1 MNLPIRTRLT
11 LWYALMLA
19 AILIAVGAFL
29 VLKLRSDLRSSIDR
43 AVRGSSGAIA
53 QNYDDSGI
61 SGFRKTSAA
70 ALRRSGDAA
79 QLLDLSGRIV
89 ATYGGDVS
97 QDPMISPARLTA
109 VLVGGQELFQA
120 ALGDSDQPYR
130 LMVTPVAHRKQS
142 RVLVVAA
149 SLEAANEA
157 VRKILLLLL
166 IAGPIALAA
175 AAFVGWWVVRKALLP
190 VERMRRKAER
200 IGIDQLHE
208 RLSPSRSNDE
218 IGQLA
223 GTLNQMLDRLEAGVS
238 AKRQLVADASHEL
251 RTPLA
256 AMRAELDV
264 SLRQGERSP
273 ADRAVLESVR
283 EDVDRMSRTVD
294 NLLTL
299 SRADEGQLELMTSA
313 VDLREIAGTAGSS
326 LQPLADA
333 KGVALVLSGGPGLTE
348 GDPHRIRQAITNL
361 IENAVEFT
369 PAGGQVTVSTWSEA
383 DEVGITVAD
392 TGPGIAPEERD
403 RVFDR
408 FYRVE
413 PSRSRRTGGSGL
425 GLAICVEIA
434 AAHGGRIWLDTQE
447 GTGSRFWFALPSA
460 TPTPKPAP
468 GASDDPAHRP
478 RTPAHRPRTPAPPSR
493 LVSRQVIDIDHA
505 VGGVIVGVAYRQ
517 EDPAADRDRAVP
529 VAGSGGQRRYQLA

>member
-11 LWYALMLA
+11 AWYALMLV
-19 AILIAVGAFL
+19 AILVALGAFL

-43 AVRGSSGAIA
+43 SLRGSSGAIA
-53 QNYDDSGI
+53 LNYDDNGI
-61 SGFRKTSAA
+61 GGFRKTSAA
-70 ALRRSGDAA
+70 ALRRSGDGA
-79 QLLDLSGRIV
+79 QILDLSGRVV
-89 ATYGGDVS
+89 ASYGGDVA
-97 QDPMISPARLTA
+97 QDPMISRHGVTA
-109 VLVGGQELFQA
+109 ALVAGEQRFQA
-120 ALGDSDQPYR
+120 NLGDSSQPYV
-130 LMVTPVAHRKQS
+130 LMVTPVAHRKQT

-149 SLEAANEA
+149 SLQAANEA
-157 VRKILLLLL
+157 VRKILILLL

-175 AAFVGWWVVRKALLP
+175 AAFAGWWVVRNALMP

-208 RLSPSRSNDE
+208 RLTAPRSTDE

-238 AKRQLVADASHEL
+238 AKRQLIADASHEL

-264 SLRQGERSP
+264 SLRQDERSA

-299 SRADEGQLELMTSA
+299 SRADEGQLELMRSE
-313 VDLREIAGTAGSS
+313 VDLLEVARTASGS

-333 KGVALVLSGGPGLTE
+333 KKVSLVLTGTPGPTE

-369 PAGGQVTVSTWSEA
+369 PPGGQVTVSAWSEA
-383 DEVGITVAD
+383 GQVGVTVAD
-392 TGPGIAPEERD
+392 SGPGIAPEERD

-434 AAHGGRIWLDTQE
+434 AAHGGRIWLDTEE
-447 GTGSRFWFALPSA
+447 GSGSRFSFALPA
-460 TPTPKPAP
+460 AGKVRPAAP
-468 GASDDPAHRP
+468 ESEDSRTAEPPAEP
-478 RTPAHRPRTPAPPSR
+478 PAPPPPS
-493 LVSRQVIDIDHA
+493 V
-505 VGGVIVGVAYRQ
+505 
-517 EDPAADRDRAVP
+517 PAGDR
-529 VAGSGGQRRYQLA
+529 Y

>member
-11 LWYALMLA
+11 AWYALMLA
-19 AILIAVGAFL
+19 AILVALGAFL
-29 VLKLRSDLRSSIDR
+29 VLKLRSDLRSSIER
-43 AVRGSSGAIA
+43 SVRGSSGAIA
-53 QNYDDSGI
+53 LNYDDNGI
-61 SGFRKTSAA
+61 RGFRKTSAA
-70 ALRRSGDAA
+70 ALRRSGDGA
-79 QLLDLSGRIV
+79 QILDLSGQVV
-89 ATYGGDVS
+89 AAYGGDVA
-97 QDPMISPARLTA
+97 QDPMVSPRRITA
-109 VLVGGQELFQA
+109 ALVAGEQLFQGN
-120 ALGDSDQPYR
+120 LGDSSQPYL
-130 LMVTPVAHRKQS
+130 LMVTPVAHRKQT
-142 RVLVVAA
+142 RVLIVAA
-149 SLEAANEA
+149 SLQAANEA
-157 VRKILLLLL
+157 VRKILILLL

-175 AAFVGWWVVRKALLP
+175 AAFAGWWVVRNALLP

-208 RLSPSRSNDE
+208 RLTAPRSTDE

-238 AKRQLVADASHEL
+238 TKRQLIADASHEL

-264 SLRQGERSP
+264 SLRESDRSA

-299 SRADEGQLELMTSA
+299 SRADEGQLELMGSE
-313 VDLREIAGTAGSS
+313 VDLLEVARTASGS

-333 KGVALVLSGGPGLTE
+333 KGVSLVLTGEPGLTE

-369 PAGGQVTVSTWSEA
+369 PAGGRVTVSTWSRTGQ
-383 DEVGITVAD
+383 VGVTITD

-434 AAHGGRIWLDTQE
+434 AAHGGRIWLDTE
-447 GTGSRFWFALPSA
+447 DGSGSRFSFALPTSGAVRPAAPESA
-460 TPTPKPAP
+460 TEPPKDPSAP
-468 GASDDPAHRP
+468 Q
-478 RTPAHRPRTPAPPSR
+478 PPS
-493 LVSRQVIDIDHA
+493 V
-505 VGGVIVGVAYRQ
+505 
-517 EDPAADRDRAVP
+517 PAGDR
-529 VAGSGGQRRYQLA
+529 Y

>member
-264 SLRQGERSP
+264 GLRQGERSP

-299 SRADEGQLELMTSA
+299 SRADEGQLELMTSS

-369 PAGGQVTVSTWSEA
+369 PAGGQVTLSTWSEA

-447 GTGSRFWFALPSA
+447 GTGSRFWFALPAA

-468 GASDDPAHRP
+468 GASEPGTSAADPGTSAADP
-478 RTPAHRPRTPAPPSR
+478 GTSAADPGTSAADPGAPEPPS
-493 LVSRQVIDIDHA
+493 V
-505 VGGVIVGVAYRQ
+505 
-517 EDPAADRDRAVP
+517 PAGDR
-529 VAGSGGQRRYQLA
+529 Y